1 MRYLKGNEKIGGFL
15 VLASVSSS
23 QYLKAML
30 IDLIKTARTL
40 DQQFGG
46 SHEADVLIDF
56 KSEIDHY
63 LAGEIPSKKHGQKST
78 NLLSFIVSEMPDKI
92 QLSKKKGKGT
102 GKI

>member
-1 MRYLKGNEKIGGFL
+1 MFEKIGGPL

-46 SHEADVLIDF
+46 SHEADVLKDF
-56 KSEIDHY
+56 KSEISRFLGDK
-63 LAGEIPSKKHGQKST
+63 IPSKT
-78 NLLSFIVSEMPDKI
+78 NRIYTKKERFLSVK
-92 QLSKKKGKGT
+92 QT
-102 GKI
+102 